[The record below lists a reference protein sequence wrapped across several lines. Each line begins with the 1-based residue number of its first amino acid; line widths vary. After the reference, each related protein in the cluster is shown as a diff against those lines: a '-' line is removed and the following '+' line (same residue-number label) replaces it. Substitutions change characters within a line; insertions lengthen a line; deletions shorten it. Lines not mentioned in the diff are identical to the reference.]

1 MKMTTAVTAES
12 QALHLAQAGGM
23 TTSFVTGLGVVEG
36 EILNDL
42 EQYGTLTLR
51 RLIRM
56 VEWPTMMVVMGV
68 GALIREGLVRAVRR
82 ELEVVLEPATP
93 EQAAS

>member
-1 MKMTTAVTAES
+1 MMSMVASTVTAGE
-12 QALHLAQAGGM
+12 QQAGPSPMPTSMMTMLGM
-23 TTSFVTGLGVVEG
+23 VEG
-36 EILNDL
+36 EILSDL

-82 ELEVVLEPATP
+82 ELEVILEPVKPGSAIP
-93 EQAAS
+93 

>member
-1 MKMTTAVTAES
+1 MSMIGAGTGAGSTPMVT
-12 QALHLAQAGGM
+12 M
-23 TTSFVTGLGVVEG
+23 LGVVEG
-36 EILNDL
+36 DILNFL
-42 EQYGTLTLR
+42 ETHGTLTLR

-82 ELEVVLEPATP
+82 ETEVVLEPTTR
-93 EQAAS
+93 